1 MKYILII
8 GTTNAGKSTTINAVC
23 KKLNPTSIQRLK
35 SDKTFEKVAIDVDIL
50 NGTYLVEINGK
61 VILVSAGAPT
71 EQNIKITILIEIC
84 IKLKIEIN
92 FALVAMRT
100 VERREGFDTK
110 KELKEF
116 GECIL
121 EERIW
126 QVSGDNFKSS
136 KKWQNRI
143 DKISGLIKNALE
155 L

>member
-8 GTTNAGKSTTINAVC
+8 GTTDAGKSTTINAVC

-61 VILVSAGAPT
+61 IILVSAGAPT

-84 IKLKIEIN
+84 IKLEIEID

-116 GECIL
+116 GDCIL

-126 QVSGDNFKSS
+126 QINGNDFKAS
-136 KKWQNRI
+136 KEWQSRI
-143 DKISGLIKNALE
+143 DKISGLIKNALG

>member
-8 GTTNAGKSTTINAVC
+8 GTTDAGKSTTINAVC
-23 KKLNPTSIQRLK
+23 KKLNPTTIQRLK

-61 VILVSAGAPT
+61 IILVSAGAPT

-84 IKLKIEIN
+84 IKLKIEID

-121 EERIW
+121 EEKIW
-126 QVSGDNFKSS
+126 QVNGNDFKAS
-136 KKWQNRI
+136 KEWQSRI
-143 DKISGLIKNALE
+143 DKISGLIKNALGI
-155 L
+155 

>member
-8 GTTNAGKSTTINAVC
+8 GTADAGKSTTINAVC

-35 SDKTFEKVAIDVDIL
+35 SDKTFGKVAIDVDIL

-61 VILVSAGAPT
+61 IILVSAGAPT

-84 IKLKIEIN
+84 IKLKIEID

-126 QVSGDNFKSS
+126 QVNGDDFKNSNE
-136 KKWQNRI
+136 WQSRI
-143 DKISGLIKNALE
+143 EKISGLIKNALG

>member
-23 KKLNPTSIQRLK
+23 KKLNPTSIQCLK
-35 SDKTFEKVAIDVDIL
+35 SDKTFEKVAIDVDVL
-50 NGTYLVEINGK
+50 NGTYLLGINGK
-61 VILVSAGAPT
+61 IILVSAGAPT

-84 IKLKIEIN
+84 IKLKIEID

-100 VERREGFDTK
+100 VERREGFNTK

-116 GECIL
+116 GECIF

-126 QVSGDNFKSS
+126 QVNGDNFESS
-136 KKWQNRI
+136 KEWQNRI
-143 DKISGLIKNALE
+143 DKISGLIKNALG